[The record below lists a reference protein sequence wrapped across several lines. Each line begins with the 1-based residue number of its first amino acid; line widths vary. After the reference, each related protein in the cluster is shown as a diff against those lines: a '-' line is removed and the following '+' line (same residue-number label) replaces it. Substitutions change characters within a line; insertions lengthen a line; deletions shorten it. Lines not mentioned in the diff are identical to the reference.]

1 MPHRG
6 TEGQKA
12 DRRRVPRGLDKYFM
26 TKFDRYFDRIKA
38 TVSAN
43 ATVVSP
49 KIKGLASASPK
60 ARAIAAGG
68 ALAVAT
74 GVAAPV
80 ALSTTGHDTPS
91 PSMATA
97 EHISSEAAKTN
108 GAKATSKAVSV
119 SVPSEKQLHP
129 VAVAGSQSDIPLS
142 GDQMKNAQ
150 KIVEAGKAM
159 GLPPRAWVIALATSM
174 QETKLHNYGD
184 LGDSNDHDSLGLFQ
198 QRPSSGWGSPK
209 QLTDPTYAA
218 KAFYK
223 SLTEVDGWS
232 KMPLTDAAQAVQV
245 SAFGDRYAQ
254 WEAKAGDVVDSMYG
268 HGPLAA
274 HKK

>member
-1 MPHRG
+1 
-6 TEGQKA
+6 
-12 DRRRVPRGLDKYFM
+12 M
-26 TKFDRYFDRIKA
+26 TKFDRYFDRVKA

-43 ATVVSP
+43 VDVVSP
-49 KIKGLASASPK
+49 KFKGLAIGSPK

-80 ALSTTGHDTPS
+80 ALTTTGHDAPTPA
-91 PSMATA
+91 MATA
-97 EHISSEAAKTN
+97 EHVSSEAAKTN
-108 GAKATSKAVSV
+108 GAKTATSKDVSV
-119 SVPSEKQLHP
+119 SVPTEKQLHP
-129 VAVAGSQSDIPLS
+129 VATQGSQSDIPLS

-150 KIVEAGKAM
+150 KIVDAGKAM

-198 QRPSSGWGSPK
+198 QRPSSGWGAPK

-223 SLTEVDGWS
+223 SLTQVDGWS

-254 WEAKAGDVVDSMYG
+254 WEAKAGDVVDGMYG
-268 HGPLAA
+268 QGPLA
-274 HKK
+274 HHTK

>member
-1 MPHRG
+1 
-6 TEGQKA
+6 
-12 DRRRVPRGLDKYFM
+12 M
-26 TKFDRYFDRIKA
+26 TKFDRYFDRNTFDRYVNRVKTTVNA
-38 TVSAN
+38 GSSTVSS
-43 ATVVSP
+43 TVSP

-60 ARAIAAGG
+60 ARALAAGG
-68 ALAVAT
+68 ALAVVA
-74 GVAAPV
+74 GIAAPV
-80 ALSTTGHDTPS
+80 ALTQTGHDAS
-91 PSMATA
+91 ASTA
-97 EHISSEAAKTN
+97 GSNVASAQH
-108 GAKATSKAVSV
+108 GTSKNA
-119 SVPSEKQLHP
+119 PTQTQLHP
-129 VAVAGSQSDIPLS
+129 VSEQGSQSDIPLS

-150 KIVEAGKAM
+150 KIVDAGKAM

-184 LGDSNDHDSLGLFQ
+184 LGGSNDHDSLGLFQ

-223 SLTEVDGWS
+223 SLTQVNGWS

-268 HGPLAA
+268 QGPLAH
-274 HKK
+274 HKN

>member
-1 MPHRG
+1 
-6 TEGQKA
+6 
-12 DRRRVPRGLDKYFM
+12 M
-26 TKFDRYFDRIKA
+26 TKFDRYFDRVKA
-38 TVSAN
+38 TVTAN
-43 ATVVSP
+43 ANLASP

-60 ARAIAAGG
+60 ARALAAGG
-68 ALAVAT
+68 ALAVVT

-80 ALSTTGHDTPS
+80 ALNTSGHEAPA
-91 PSMATA
+91 PAMATA
-97 EHISSEAAKTN
+97 EHISSEAAKN
-108 GAKATSKAVSV
+108 GANTAAKPAVSTPA
-119 SVPSEKQLHP
+119 PSEKQLHP
-129 VAVAGSQSDIPLS
+129 VAAQGSQSDIPLS

-174 QETKLHNYGD
+174 QETKLHNYGH
-184 LGDSNDHDSLGLFQ
+184 LGSSNDHDSLGLFQ
-198 QRPSSGWGSPK
+198 QRPSSGWGTPK

-223 SLTEVDGWS
+223 SLTEVNGWS

-254 WEAKAGDVVDSMYG
+254 WEDKAGDVVDSMYG
-268 HGPLAA
+268 HGPLAS
-274 HKK
+274 HTK

>member
-1 MPHRG
+1 
-6 TEGQKA
+6 
-12 DRRRVPRGLDKYFM
+12 LDKNFM

-38 TVSAN
+38 TVSSN

-80 ALSTTGHDTPS
+80 ALSTTGHDTPA
-91 PSMATA
+91 PTTVTA
-97 EHISSEAAKTN
+97 EHITEAAKSN
-108 GAKATSKAVSV
+108 GAKPATSKAVSV
-119 SVPSEKQLHP
+119 SPPTEKQLHP
-129 VAVAGSQSDIPLS
+129 VAEQGSQSDIPLS

-198 QRPSSGWGSPK
+198 QRPSSGWGTPQ
-209 QLTDPTYAA
+209 QLTDPSYAS

-223 SLTEVDGWS
+223 SLTQVDGWS

-274 HKK
+274 HTK